1 MTSPGARFPFPV
13 HAICAPCAAEAA
25 MGGSEDAG
33 TGAESPD
40 ASEGAEEVAREEGNE
55 PEVRA
60 AAPKR
65 DCAPFRRAC

>member
-1 MTSPGARFPFPV
+1 
-13 HAICAPCAAEAA
+13 